1 MSESKCHLV
10 NLVFCVSLHFTH
22 KNVQLQC
29 VRVYLD
35 SSGWCVEYRRER
47 YCRAAQSILG
57 IKHSCAHHINTRI
70 RDSHCRQTRTCVYL
84 HLSSASYRVY
94 AFNFKICV
102 CTMCVNSESEHAR
115 RIGKV
120 HYHIL
125 SNKSVFS
132 KRRSRACSDKHKRIC
147 RRVSN
152 TLLNLNSMIYVC
164 MCGQVRYEGKS

>member
-1 MSESKCHLV
+1 MSFSEFSILCFSAFHPL
-10 NLVFCVSLHFTH
+10 
-22 KNVQLQC
+22 NVQLQC

-57 IKHSCAHHINTRI
+57 IKHSCAHHINTCI

-84 HLSSASYRVY
+84 QLSSASYRVY
-94 AFNFKICV
+94 VFNFKICA
-102 CTMCVNSESEHAR
+102 CIMWVNSESEHAR

-120 HYHIL
+120 HIL

-132 KRRSRACSDKHKRIC
+132 KRRSRTCSDKHKRIC
-147 RRVSN
+147 RRVSKHI
-152 TLLNLNSMIYVC
+152 TEFKQYDLCVYVWT
-164 MCGQVRYEGKS
+164 GRI